1 MIYISIG
8 SNLGNRLLNI
18 KKAINLLKNC
28 GFIILKQ
35 SIIFETKAILP
46 TGRAGTWDKPYF
58 NMVVKGT
65 TILSPTEL
73 LLELKKIEKQIGRAG
88 FYEKWSPRVIDLDIL
103 LWDNHHINLPDL
115 KIPHPEL
122 LNRPFFIHLIASLS
136 LECRYSCSTDNSY
149 NNKTFVEIAHSIE
162 NQGVIRSLVLEPQF
176 VGILNITPDSFSD
189 GGLSFYKEDAVRN
202 FYRLMEEGTSIIEL
216 GSQSTRPSALIIS
229 EDEEYTRLTN
239 ILEEIQQIIEKEK
252 VIVSIDSFSPKV
264 IKNILKK
271 YPISCINLVKNNL
284 DEYMLRLIADYNC
297 KIVTMHSL
305 TIPPQKQKCLDFN
318 KPPLAALNIW
328 AEEEIT
334 KLEKCGFDKK
344 NIILDPGIG
353 FGKSAYQNLYLLQ
366 HIAEFKNLGC
376 EILVGHSRKSY
387 ISTFYDSKAS
397 ERDLETIAISKYLA
411 ENGADYLRVHNVVEH
426 QRFFVSQHIIKNL
439 L

>member
-18 KKAINLLKNC
+18 KKALNLLKNC
-28 GFIILKQ
+28 GFVILKR

-46 TGRAGTWDKPYF
+46 PNAAGTWDKPYF

-65 TILSPTEL
+65 TALSPNEL
-73 LLELKKIEKQIGRAG
+73 LIELKKIEKQIGRAE

-103 LWDNHHINLPDL
+103 VWGNYNVDLPNL

-122 LNRPFFIHLIASLS
+122 LNRPFLTHLIASLS
-136 LECRYSCSTDNSY
+136 LERRYLCSTDNHH

-162 NQGVIRSLVLEPQF
+162 NQGVIRSLVLDPQF

-189 GGLSFYKEDAVRN
+189 GGVNFHKEDAVKN
-202 FYRLMEEGTSIIEL
+202 FVRLMDEGAAVIEL
-216 GSQSTRPSALIIS
+216 GAQSTRPSALIIS
-229 EDEEYTRLTN
+229 EDEEYIRLTN
-239 ILEEIQQIIEKEK
+239 ILEELQQIIEQEE
-252 VIVSIDSFSPKV
+252 VIVSIDNFSPIV

-271 YPISCINLVKNNL
+271 YPISCINLVKNDL
-284 DEYMLRLIADYNC
+284 DEYMLQLIADYNC

-305 TIPPQKQKCLDFN
+305 TIPPQKQKCLDFD
-318 KPPLAALNIW
+318 KSPLAILNMW
-328 AEEEIT
+328 AEKEIT
-334 KLEKCGFDKK
+334 RLEKCGFDKK

-366 HIAEFKNLGC
+366 HIKEFKNLGC

-397 ERDLETIAISKYLA
+397 ERDLETIAISKYLT
-411 ENGADYLRVHNVVEH
+411 ENGADYLRVHNVMEH
-426 QRFFVSQHIIKNL
+426 QRFFVSQHIVKSL